1 MKSKMNIGKLVLST
15 LLIIFLVVPMSAQA
29 QDEMTDPGIT
39 PDSILYPV
47 DVFFDDIGLR
57 LAFTEEAKINKQFLI
72 VEERLSEAKAMSE
85 ANNTEGVQAAIEEHN
100 RIMQQIQV
108 RLNGSDNVTENLKTQ
123 LQLEERMRVHEENIV
138 SISAES
144 GQEEQGFM
152 NGMLNQT
159 RRIKEDIQQEKSM
172 IMEQIDNPSQVECEL
187 KNNLGILSTPN
198 GECNQNQ

>member
-1 MKSKMNIGKLVLST
+1 MKSKMDIGKLVLST

-39 PDSILYPV
+39 PDSMFYPV
-47 DVFFDDIGLR
+47 DVFLDDVGLR

-85 ANNTEGVQAAIEEHN
+85 ANNTEGVQAAIEQHN

-123 LQLEERMRVHEENIV
+123 LQLEERMRVHEENII

-159 RRIKEDIQQEKSM
+159 RTIKEDIQQEKSM
-172 IMEQIDNPSQVECEL
+172 IMEQIDNPGQVECEL
-187 KNNLGILSTPN
+187 KNDLGISSTPN
-198 GECNQNQ
+198 GQCNQG

>member
-1 MKSKMNIGKLVLST
+1 MKSKMDIGKLVLST

-39 PDSILYPV
+39 PDSMFYPV

-85 ANNTEGVQAAIEEHN
+85 ANNTEGVQAAIEQHN

-123 LQLEERMRVHEENIV
+123 LQLEERMRVHEENII

-159 RRIKEDIQQEKSM
+159 RTIKEDIQQEKSM
-172 IMEQIDNPSQVECEL
+172 IMEQIDNPGQVECEL
-187 KNNLGILSTPN
+187 KNDLGISSTPN
-198 GECNQNQ
+198 GQCNQG